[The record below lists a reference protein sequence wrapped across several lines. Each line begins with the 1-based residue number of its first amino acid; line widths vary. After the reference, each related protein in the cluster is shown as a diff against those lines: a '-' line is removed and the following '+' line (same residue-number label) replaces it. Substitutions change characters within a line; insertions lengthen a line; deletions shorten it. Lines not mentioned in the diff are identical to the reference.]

1 MSVSLHSWLM
11 STHSSWKP
19 KVSQDAQDTH
29 VSVKLGDST
38 MYFVEFPPEEEEVNS
53 TKEVSLQKLEEVQ
66 RRLRFKNS
74 FCVNP
79 RGLSG
84 GLGLLWDDTVEV
96 EVIAHCKNYIHNC
109 MKEKRESNF
118 WECTFVYGDPKPSPR
133 RHLWN
138 QLSLL
143 QTSRDRPW
151 ELVGDFNQV
160 LSAAE
165 KDGLR
170 PPNPSCM
177 QSLKNFIT
185 DCGLID
191 LEMKGSKFTWFGN
204 PRQGVVTR
212 ERIDRVIVNAN
223 WRFLFPHAVVTALPA
238 ISSDHSPILFEVSPK
253 DGSGT
258 SFKYELMWDEH
269 PDCKEVVRHGWC
281 EGRDDEEGWDRNTR
295 FFHATTVQR
304 RWRNRIVRV
313 KDEGGNWVAG
323 QEKIMQVAVQHYEK
337 VFSAGV
343 ILDLDSCIQSIPVLV
358 SDDLN
363 QSLVIRDFFESG
375 TLPDEANET
384 LIALIPKIDCPETIG
399 ILNLYSNASGQ
410 RINLSKYGLV
420 CGRRMDPILVQQM
433 EDMYNVR
440 CWDSAGKKDRGVHW
454 RSWQFISRSK
464 KEGGLGFKDFWS
476 MNLAHL
482 AKQAWRMIENPD
494 ALWARILKSIYF
506 PNVDFLQA
514 KKGSKPSWIWAS
526 ILEGRDFARRNS
538 QRLIANGNDI
548 NAWEDRWL
556 WSKETL
562 TEHKQPGVSIVHE
575 LLDNNNRKWD
585 VQKIKQVL
593 PSRFAI
599 KAFQTPVSWFQER
612 DKLIW
617 PFARDGG
624 YSVRT
629 GYHVARSEMSQGLP
643 TVSISHLPPTE
654 LWKEIWNL
662 QVPQKVRMETE
673 TLEHTLLLCDWASLA
688 WFGSQFHWLPTPM
701 TVSRLDIWLWNKI
714 CFLREDP
721 QTADSQIS
729 HLAMLLWT
737 IWKQRN
743 MEIYRYSKPNPI
755 TAITQASSLSSEYH
769 KANVTVQNINCT
781 NRRVTNIGSHWKA
794 PPQGFLKC
802 NSDAAWHGPFSP
814 GAIAFLVRD
823 SSGCVLTG
831 HAKRAPVSSPLV
843 AEALALRE
851 AVLAA
856 YNMQWNKVIF
866 ESDCLILIE
875 ACRKEK
881 VVVEIQGVVADILTV
896 VEGFIHCG
904 FTWVQRQANK
914 VAHHIVQAVLAN
926 NLPPSWSSVHPSWL
940 LELLYEDSA
949 RRPRSRQEVA
959 SGSLDP
965 LQVSHGHLVS
975 SRRLGVPSSQ
985 ADARLPGR
993 L

>member
-1 MSVSLHSWLM
+1 M
-11 STHSSWKP
+11 KP
-19 KVSQDAQDTH
+19 LFRYSIQLLALLKV
-29 VSVKLGDST
+29 
-38 MYFVEFPPEEEEVNS
+38 
-53 TKEVSLQKLEEVQ
+53 
-66 RRLRFKNS
+66 RLAHITFLTLN
-74 FCVNP
+74 
-79 RGLSG
+79 GLSG
-84 GLGLLWDDTVEV
+84 GG
-96 EVIAHCKNYIHNC
+96 
-109 MKEKRESNF
+109 
-118 WECTFVYGDPKPSPR
+118 
-133 RHLWN
+133 
-138 QLSLL
+138 
-143 QTSRDRPW
+143 
-151 ELVGDFNQV
+151 
-160 LSAAE
+160 
-165 KDGLR
+165 
-170 PPNPSCM
+170 
-177 QSLKNFIT
+177 
-185 DCGLID
+185 
-191 LEMKGSKFTWFGN
+191 
-204 PRQGVVTR
+204 
-212 ERIDRVIVNAN
+212 
-223 WRFLFPHAVVTALPA
+223 
-238 ISSDHSPILFEVSPK
+238 
-253 DGSGT
+253 
-258 SFKYELMWDEH
+258 
-269 PDCKEVVRHGWC
+269 
-281 EGRDDEEGWDRNTR
+281 RNTR

-337 VFSAGV
+337 
-343 ILDLDSCIQSIPVLV
+343 
-358 SDDLN
+358 
-363 QSLVIRDFFESG
+363 DFGKSFEAYDEPFD
-375 TLPDEANET
+375 LPDVLTHLIQRARDEGEISCFAIASSAPKLTHLLFADDSLFFAKADPHEAYVLKGGGWIRFWFNRWRIYIM
-384 LIALIPKIDCPETIG
+384 LDVG
-399 ILNLYSNASGQ
+399 IVL
-410 RINLSKYGLV
+410 
-420 CGRRMDPILVQQM
+420 
-433 EDMYNVR
+433 
-440 CWDSAGKKDRGVHW
+440 
-454 RSWQFISRSK
+454 
-464 KEGGLGFKDFWS
+464 
-476 MNLAHL
+476 
-482 AKQAWRMIENPD
+482 
-494 ALWARILKSIYF
+494 
-506 PNVDFLQA
+506 A
-514 KKGSKPSWIWAS
+514 KKGSKPFWIWAS
-526 ILEGRDFARRNS
+526 ILEGRDFARRND
-538 QRLIANGNDI
+538 QWLIANGNDI

-562 TEHKQPGVSIVHE
+562 TEHKQPGVSTVHE

-629 GYHVARSEMSQGLP
+629 GYHVVRSEMSQGLP

-662 QVPQKVRMETE
+662 QVPQKVRMFVWRACNNALPVMGNLFKRKIAASELCPICNRETE
-673 TLEHTLLLCDWASLA
+673 TLEHTLLLCDWASLV

-701 TVSRLDIWLWNKI
+701 SVSRLDIWLWNKI

-823 SSGCVLTG
+823 SSSCVLTG
-831 HAKRAPVSSPLV
+831 HAKRAPASSPLV

-856 YNMQWNKVIF
+856 YNMQWNK
-866 ESDCLILIE
+866 
-875 ACRKEK
+875 
-881 VVVEIQGVVADILTV
+881 GVVADILTV
-896 VEGFIHCG
+896 AEGFIHCG

-914 VAHHIVQAVLAN
+914 VAYHIAQAVLAN

-940 LELLYEDSA
+940 LELLSQDSA

-965 LQVSHGHLVS
+965 LQVPHGHLVS
-975 SRRLGVPSSQ
+975 SRRLGDPSSQ